1 MNKLRADRNLLYGI
15 LALQMGFITK
25 DALIAGMEAWVSAR
39 WKPLDH
45 ILIEQRK
52 LSPDDHPLI
61 EQVVQHLLEKHDDPR
76 KCLTVFDP
84 DLMDPLRDRL
94 RLIGD
99 PELLDSITDPDSGA
113 SNGQQADPDGTTAW
127 AGASLDEATVPP
139 SSTRPNPQPDRFRI
153 LKPHARGGLG
163 EVYLAWDEEL
173 ERNVALK
180 EIRFEHSQSQRLRER
195 FVREAEINGNLE
207 HPGIVPVYALG
218 AHPDGRPYYAMRF
231 VQGETLKVALERF
244 HEEGPRLDPAEW
256 AIGLRQL
263 LRRFMGICDAID
275 YAHSRGVLHRDL
287 KPANILLGK
296 FGETLIIDWGLA
308 KIIGRTDV
316 KLADKAEA
324 EAAVHLAAEDS
335 HFPTLAGE
343 TLGSP
348 PFMSPEQ
355 ARGCHDELTSASDI
369 YSLGATLFA
378 VLTGRTPVSG
388 SKTAEVLQ
396 KVGRGEIILPS
407 KANTR
412 VPRAL
417 EAICLK
423 AMQLKP
429 ADRYP
434 SAGALADDLEC
445 WLDDRSVAIYKDS
458 ASTRLL
464 RWSRHHKS
472 LVAGSLALL
481 VATFGGVVLFAL
493 IEVEQKRQAVIA
505 QQQTEAARRR
515 AKDHLSVGLDV
526 VDQLVTF
533 GDRQLI
539 TRMSTAD
546 RDHFLRAASNFIHQF
561 REREPGD
568 QTVQIQTAQLA
579 RRLANLQRLTGKF
592 DQADPFYSEALL
604 ILGNLNKQSPSPQ
617 VSDLLAETL
626 IDQGEAWLTRG
637 RATQAEV
644 VFQKAVGIARENA
657 QASPKDLALQRT
669 LARGISRLGS
679 SHLVLGRTDVV
690 TLNQEAL
697 SIAQPLAEI
706 AWPTI
711 REKVVNGQ
719 ILPLTDQLDLIQAR
733 YTLAEGWEQAGRP
746 DEAEN
751 QLREA
756 LKLTSLLATRFQ
768 GYPIAEIDFFQSWV
782 ETRLA
787 RLLAQGS
794 KNEESLSLL
803 DDAVTRLEN
812 LVKRSS
818 DIPHFIAALADAL
831 AARAAAHERSH
842 SIAKAKDDAEAGQKA
857 LTPLLSD
864 YRDIPDYANLMAEVL
879 ATQGRMA
886 RREGA
891 DPKAHFEKAI
901 RYQKTATTKCRE
913 NPAFA
918 RRLAD
923 YEALLKESGT
933 TARPVEKSAPRP

>member
-1 MNKLRADRNLLYGI
+1 MNALRTDRNLLYGI

-45 ILIEQRK
+45 LLIEQRT

-61 EQVVQHLLEKHDDPR
+61 EQVVRHLLEKHDPR
-76 KCLTVFDP
+76 TCLTVFDP
-84 DLMDPLRDRL
+84 DLMGPLRDRL
-94 RLIGD
+94 QRIGD
-99 PELLDSITDPDSGA
+99 PELLDSIADLDSRTP
-113 SNGQQADPDGTTAW
+113 ADPDGTTAW
-127 AGASLDEATVPP
+127 AGAGPNGTTVST
-139 SSTRPNPQPDRFRI
+139 SSTRTTSPSGRFRI

-180 EIRFEHSQSQRLRER
+180 EIRAEHSQNERLRER

-218 AHPDGRPYYAMRF
+218 SHPDGRPYYAMRF
-231 VQGETLKVALERF
+231 VQGETLKDALERF
-244 HEEGPRLDPAEW
+244 HEEGPRLDPAQW
-256 AIGLRQL
+256 AIGLRHL
-263 LRRFMGICDAID
+263 LRRFMGVCDSID

-287 KPANILLGK
+287 KPSNILLGK

-316 KLADKAEA
+316 SVPGKAEP
-324 EAAVHLAAEDS
+324 ESAVRLAAEDS

-343 TLGSP
+343 TMGSP

-369 YSLGATLFA
+369 YSLGATLYA
-378 VLTGRTPVSG
+378 VLTGRTPVNG
-388 SKTAEVLQ
+388 SKTAEILE
-396 KVGRGEIILPS
+396 KVGKGEIILPS
-407 KANTR
+407 KANPR

-434 SAGALADDLEC
+434 SARALADDLEC
-445 WLDDRSVAIYKDS
+445 WLDDRSVSIYKDH

-472 LVAGSLALL
+472 LVAGSLALM
-481 VATFGGVVLFAL
+481 VATLVGLVFFAL
-493 IEVEQKRQAVIA
+493 VEGEQKRQAVVA

-515 AKDHLSVGLDV
+515 AKDHLGVGLDV

-546 RDHFLRAASNFIHQF
+546 RNRFLQAASNFIHQF

-568 QTVQIQTAQLA
+568 QTVQVQTAQVA

-592 DQADPFYSEALL
+592 NQADPFYSEALL
-604 ILGNLNKQSPSPQ
+604 ILSNLNEQSPSPQ
-617 VSDLLAETL
+617 INDLLAETL
-626 IDQGEAWLTRG
+626 IDQGDAWLTRG
-637 RATQAEV
+637 RATQAEGAY
-644 VFQKAVGIARENA
+644 QKALEIARENA
-657 QASPKDLALQRT
+657 KASSQDLKFRRT

-690 TLNQEAL
+690 TLNQEAV
-697 SIAQPLAEI
+697 SIVQPLAEI

-711 REKVVNGQ
+711 KEKVINGQ

-733 YTLAEGWEQAGRP
+733 YTLAEGWEQAGQP
-746 DEAEN
+746 DEAES
-751 QLREA
+751 QLRQA
-756 LKLTSLLATRFQ
+756 LELTSLLATRFQ
-768 GYPIAEIDFFQSWV
+768 GFPIAEIDFFHSWV

-787 RLLAQGS
+787 RLLAQGP

-803 DDAVTRLEN
+803 DDAVTRLED
-812 LVKRSS
+812 LVKRNS

-831 AARAAAHERSH
+831 AARAAAHERLH
-842 SIAKAKDDAEAGQKA
+842 SIAKARDDAEAGQKA
-857 LTPLLSD
+857 LTPLLND
-864 YRDIPDYANLMAEVL
+864 YRDIPDYANLMAEIL

-891 DPKAHFEKAI
+891 DPKALFEKAT
-901 RYQKTATTKCRE
+901 RYQRAAATKCRE

-918 RRLAD
+918 RRLAE

-933 TARPVEKSAPRP
+933 IATPDEKSTPRP